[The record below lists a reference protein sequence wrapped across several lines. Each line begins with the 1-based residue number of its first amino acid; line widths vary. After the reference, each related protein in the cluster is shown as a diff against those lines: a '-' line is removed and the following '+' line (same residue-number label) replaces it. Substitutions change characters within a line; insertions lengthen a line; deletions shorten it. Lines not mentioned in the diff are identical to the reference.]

1 MICIEE
7 DITFKLVRVVGRVL
21 KNSLFTFCVVNTLVT
36 VVGFPACIYGKSMQ
50 VPVRYR
56 TCAEY
61 AKFFLLGRQKIV
73 IAFCSLTALI

>member
-1 MICIEE
+1 MIHIEE

-50 VPVRYR
+50 VP
-56 TCAEY
+56 
-61 AKFFLLGRQKIV
+61 
-73 IAFCSLTALI
+73 

>member
-1 MICIEE
+1 MIYIEE

-50 VPVRYR
+50 VVPYMRNNSP
-56 TCAEY
+56 
-61 AKFFLLGRQKIV
+61 LPD
-73 IAFCSLTALI
+73 